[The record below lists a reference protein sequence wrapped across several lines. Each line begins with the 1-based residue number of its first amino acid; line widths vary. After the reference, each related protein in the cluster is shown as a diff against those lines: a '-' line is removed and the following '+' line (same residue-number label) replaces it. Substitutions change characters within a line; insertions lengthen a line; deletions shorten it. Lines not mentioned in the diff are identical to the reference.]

1 MAGRVLSSGI
11 LVMHAGAELLLAH
24 ATGAR
29 HWDLPKGLVDE
40 GESPREAA
48 VREAAEECGLTID
61 PGQLL
66 ELGRFAYRPQ
76 KDLHLF
82 ATLAERFDPST
93 CRCTSQFRD
102 RFGRMVPEA
111 DAFEWTPFE
120 AVAQRCAKSMT
131 AVLSGPVSLR
141 DVLER
146 LLANSPRA

>member
-29 HWDLPKGLVDE
+29 HWDIPKGLVDE

-48 VREAAEECGLTID
+48 VREAAEECGLAFAPD
-61 PGQLL
+61 ALL

-82 ATLAERFDPST
+82 ATLVDRFDPAT

-102 RFGRMVPEA
+102 RFGRLVPEA
-111 DAFEWTPFE
+111 DAFEWTPFDGI
-120 AVAQRCAKSMT
+120 AQRCAKSMT

-141 DVLER
+141 GVLER
-146 LLANSPRA
+146 LLANSPPA

>member
-1 MAGRVLSSGI
+1 MAARVLSSGI

-61 PGQLL
+61 PGRLL

-141 DVLER
+141 EVLER
-146 LLANSPRA
+146 LLTNSPRA